1 MAAKS
6 KRDCYLS
13 AWETIAD
20 MDNEDVLDA
29 INTELGGDID
39 RIILDSIGYD
49 IVKNPFAAMF
59 LRGFYLGV
67 QMQKHKLEEGG
78 EKREL

>member
-1 MAAKS
+1 MS
-6 KRDCYLS
+6 DRDNYQS

-20 MDNEDVLDA
+20 MDNEDILDA
-29 INTELGGDID
+29 INTELGRGID

-59 LRGFYLGV
+59 LRGFYLGA
-67 QMQKHKLEEGG
+67 MMERHRLEG
-78 EKREL
+78 R

>member
-1 MAAKS
+1 MGMS
-6 KRDCYLS
+6 DRDNYQS

-20 MDNEDVLDA
+20 MDNEDILDA
-29 INTELGGDID
+29 INTELGRGID

-59 LRGFYLGV
+59 LRGFYLGA
-67 QMQKHKLEEGG
+67 MMERHRLEG
-78 EKREL
+78 R